1 MKYYGEAK
9 ENTVLLPLD
18 IVIFIGFESAKV
30 LLSND
35 NIGEYL
41 EIYLI

>member
-1 MKYYGEAK
+1 MEKRK
-9 ENTVLLPLD
+9 KNTTLLPLD